1 MSEKQKGAGMSTV
14 KVTIPLRQTGVV
26 AVRLQDECKELIET
40 RVQELFRA
48 MFPPGSDGPPE
59 GFSIGALYEQ
69 AEREVHEK
77 MVAEIRAAIQDD
89 VDRSLMHDP
98 GVGRYD

>member
-69 AEREVHEK
+69 AACEVAQKIE
-77 MVAEIRAAIQDD
+77 AEIQAAIQRDMD
-89 VDRSLMHDP
+89 QE
-98 GVGRYD
+98 VGEE